1 MKIFKKTLAALA
13 IITTLLL
20 TFSLA
25 TFAEE
30 PEASEAEV
38 EVVEEATVFGRLWEY
53 VRTNAV
59 TILGGL
65 DIGMLAAY
73 IFMYRGT
80 NKSFANAIG
89 KTLTG
94 QKSAESAAEG
104 AKVAADEV
112 KGKIA
117 DVESRINE
125 IEKSE
130 IERDSIAKALLYE
143 IMTLVQM
150 QHTLTLNNA
159 NIPQAIK
166 DYATT
171 LCANCLASVTNDEK
185 LKAAYDE
192 MRGILG
198 LAKEGGAD
206 EEKAS

>member
-20 TFSLA
+20 TFSLT

-30 PEASEAEV
+30 PSAAEAEV

-73 IFMYRGT
+73 LFMYRST

-112 KGKIA
+112 KSKIA

-198 LAKEGGAD
+198 LKEGGAD

>member
-1 MKIFKKTLAALA
+1 MKKTFKKTLAALA

-30 PEASEAEV
+30 PSVTEAEV
-38 EVVEEATVFGRLWEY
+38 EVVEEDTVFGRLWEY
-53 VRTNAV
+53 VSTNAV

-73 IFMYRGT
+73 LFMYRST
-80 NKSFANAIG
+80 NKSFASAIG

-94 QKSAESAAEG
+94 QKSAETAAEG
-104 AKVAADEV
+104 AKTAADEV
-112 KGKIA
+112 KGKLA

-198 LAKEGGAD
+198 LKEGGAD

>member
-30 PEASEAEV
+30 PSAAEAEV

-80 NKSFANAIG
+80 NKSFASAIG

-94 QKSAESAAEG
+94 QKNAENAAEG
-104 AKVAADEV
+104 AKTAADEV
-112 KGKIA
+112 KVGLTSLEA
-117 DVESRINE
+117 RINE
-125 IEKSE
+125 IEREE
-130 IERDSIAKALLYE
+130 IDRDSIIKALLYE
-143 IMTLVQM
+143 VMTLVQM

-198 LAKEGGAD
+198 LKEGGAD